1 MLNSTTPALAL
12 LTTGPGLHSLNVRS
26 GKPGKVRPKKEPM
39 VSQMVQRVKTHNFD
53 TQNPHK
59 GGKRVNSMKL
69 SSALHIFNTHTD
81 YRENTLE
88 HNPLQAITVVKHILI
103 QLKL

>member
-1 MLNSTTPALAL
+1 
-12 LTTGPGLHSLNVRS
+12 
-26 GKPGKVRPKKEPM
+26 M
-39 VSQMVQRVKTHNFD
+39 VSQMVQWVKTHNFD

-59 GGKRVNSMKL
+59 GGKRVNFMKL
-69 SSALHIFNTHTD
+69 SSALHIFNTHTHTHD

-88 HNPLQAITVVKHILI
+88 HTPLQAITVVKHILI